1 MSQEQVKVGRASLVV
16 VVALVTT
23 ALAQAGAGP
32 NVSKPAAT
40 PAAAGS
46 AALAAI
52 EQAAAADKY
61 IYLFCYRDED
71 EHTRAARAT
80 LDAAMENL
88 ADRATS
94 IAVHVADPQERLL
107 VAKYQLNRA
116 PLPLVLAVA
125 PTGAVTGGFPGTFTA
140 AQLETA
146 LVSRGA
152 QECLKALQDRK
163 LVLLCIQNGATQHN
177 AEALR
182 GVREFAADPQY
193 AATTD
198 IVSVDPTDPAE
209 ESLLKQFNVDPQ
221 TAEAVTV
228 FLAPP
233 GAVVATY
240 TGATDKDVLVAAAR
254 TAARGCNPASGCCG
268 PRQSARTR

>member
-1 MSQEQVKVGRASLVV
+1 MSQEQVKAGRASLVV
-16 VVALVTT
+16 MVALVTT
-23 ALAQAGAGP
+23 ALAQAGAGS
-32 NVSKPAAT
+32 NVSKPTAT
-40 PAAAGS
+40 AAAAGS

-52 EQAAAADKY
+52 EQAAAAGKY

-80 LDAAMENL
+80 LDAAMEKL
-88 ADRATS
+88 ADRAMS
-94 IAVHVADPQERLL
+94 VAVHVDDPQERLL

-152 QECLKALQDRK
+152 QKCLKALQDRK
-163 LVLLCIQNGATQHN
+163 LVLLCVQNGATQHN

-193 AATTD
+193 AATTE

-209 ESLLKQFNVDPQ
+209 ESLLKQFKVDPQ

-233 GAVVATY
+233 GAAVATY